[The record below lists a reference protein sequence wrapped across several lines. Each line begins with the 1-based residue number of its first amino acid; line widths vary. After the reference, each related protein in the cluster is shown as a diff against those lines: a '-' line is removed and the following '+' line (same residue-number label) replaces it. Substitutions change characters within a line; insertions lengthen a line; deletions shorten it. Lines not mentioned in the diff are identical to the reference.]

1 MNSESQQITI
11 SDGRRSIGSRE
22 LITMLAMLMSGV
34 ALAIDIMLPAFADI
48 RAEFGLA
55 EDSTTVAGL
64 VTMFLLGLA
73 VSQVIFGVLSDRFG
87 RKPVLYVGMAIYVVG
102 AAASA
107 LAPGL
112 GWLLAA
118 RFVWGIG
125 AAAPRMTTLSV
136 LRDTYSGDR
145 MARVLSFVMAIFI
158 LVPVV
163 APSIGAVVTD
173 WVGWRGTF
181 GFTVVVALAV
191 AVWSLRLP
199 ETLKP
204 ENRLSLKW
212 SAVMK
217 AGRLVVTTRMTVGY
231 TLALTALFGVFV
243 SYIASSELIFSD
255 VYGLGDEFPLIFGGL
270 AIVMGIAAIAN
281 GALVQRLGLEWLM
294 RVVLNGYLVFSVALA
309 ILSLVTDGSPPFWL
323 FVTALA
329 LVISMHSLL
338 IPNMNTAAMIPMG
351 RVAGTASAIIGTVS
365 VALGSL
371 LGLFIDR
378 AYDGGVTPLSVSF
391 LILGAIAWGLARW
404 ASAGF
409 RTLTAEPA
417 PVSAE

>member
-1 MNSESQQITI
+1 MNDEAQQITI
-11 SDGRRSIGSRE
+11 TDGRRTIGSRE
-22 LITMLAMLMSGV
+22 LIALLAMLMSGV

-55 EDSTTVAGL
+55 EDSTAVAGL

-73 VSQVIFGVLSDRFG
+73 VSQVVFGLLSDRYG
-87 RKPVLYVGMAIYVVG
+87 RKPILYAGMAIYVAG

-107 LAPGL
+107 LAPDL
-112 GWLLAA
+112 GWLLVA
-118 RFVWGIG
+118 RFLWGIG

-136 LRDTYSGDR
+136 LRDTYTGDR
-145 MARVLSFVMAIFI
+145 MARALSFVMAIFI

-163 APSIGAVVTD
+163 APSIGAVLTD

-181 GFTVVVALAV
+181 AFTVVVALAV
-191 AVWSLRLP
+191 GVWSLRLP
-199 ETLKP
+199 ETLKA
-204 ENRLSLKW
+204 ENRLSLTM
-212 SAVMK
+212 SEVLK

-270 AIVMGIAAIAN
+270 AIAMGIGAIAN
-281 GALVQRLGLEWLM
+281 GALVQRVGLERLM
-294 RVVLNGYLVFSVALA
+294 RVVLNGYLVFSLGLA
-309 ILSLVTDGSPPFWL
+309 VLSIMTGGSPPFWL
-323 FVTALA
+323 FVTVLA
-329 LVISMHSLL
+329 LVTSMHSLL

-371 LGLFIDR
+371 LGWFIDR

-391 LILGAIAWGLARW
+391 LILGVIAWGFARW

-409 RTLTAEPA
+409 RSVAVEPA
-417 PVSAE
+417 PVPAE